1 MNPNAS
7 EPRRRAGAATLLL
20 SIAALPSLVLAQA
33 GRPEPR
39 GVLPNAAIE
48 VPPLSAAEI
57 AAIPRSTAVRRE
69 DGSAYFGVPARAPEP
84 ADVEARLALH
94 AQAGVRAAVFTVNYL
109 GDTDAND
116 INPGDGVC
124 ADALGACGLRTAI
137 QEANALPGLDTI
149 VLPAGTITLATPGA
163 NEEAALTGDL
173 DITDSLTIRGAGAS
187 VTLVDGNGAV
197 TDDRVFHVRQSGSSY
212 ISVDFVDLSVRGG
225 NLVSGTGG
233 GIAATCRADVVVRR
247 SGVLENFGAQ
257 GGGLSASGSGGCPP
271 ELLPRMVVYES
282 AVYRNTANSNLAGA
296 GIDHF
301 GGGTLQVINSTV
313 ALNVNS
319 STSTSAAGGISVS
332 SNTPNVA
339 TIRSSTIIDN
349 SAPNATAHDGVGLRL
364 GTSSTTTLID
374 NLVGFNTFNG
384 GTQTSNC
391 GGTGA
396 AISSAGGNVYSTGA
410 VTCPVNSS
418 DSTGNG
424 FSLVGSLAM
433 NAPGQ
438 TPTAAI
444 FSASAARFSGR
455 SCILPND
462 QRGVERPLR
471 ACSSGAFQFVV
482 APPVPEIFD
491 DSFE

>member
-1 MNPNAS
+1 MNPTA
-7 EPRRRAGAATLLL
+7 PRICRLAGAAMLL
-20 SIAALPSLVLAQA
+20 SIVALPSLASAQA
-33 GRPEPR
+33 RAPEP
-39 GVLPNAAIE
+39 GEAEPSSSIA

-57 AAIPRSTAVRRE
+57 AAIPRSTAVRHE
-69 DGSAYFGVPARAPEP
+69 NGSAYFGVPARAPEP

-94 AQAGVRAAVFTVNYL
+94 AQDGVRAAVFTVNYL

-197 TDDRVFHVRQSGSSY
+197 TEDRVFHVRQSGSSY

-225 NLVSGTGG
+225 NLVFGTGA

-247 SGVLENFGAQ
+247 SGVFENFGAQ
-257 GGGLSASGSGGCPP
+257 GGGLSVSGSGGCPP

-319 STSTSAAGGISVS
+319 SPTASAAGGISVS

-349 SAPNATAHDGVGLRL
+349 SAPSATTHDGVGLRL
-364 GTSSTTTLID
+364 GASSTTTLID
-374 NLVGFNTFNG
+374 NLVGFNIFNS

-396 AISSAGGNVYSTGA
+396 AITSAGGNVYSTGA
-410 VTCPVNSS
+410 VTCPVTVN
-418 DSTGNG
+418 DSTGNT
-424 FSLVGSLAM
+424 FSLVGALAL

-444 FSASAARFSGR
+444 FSASAARAFGK

-471 ACSSGAFQFVV
+471 ACSSGAYQFVV

-491 DSFE
+491 NGFE

>member
-1 MNPNAS
+1 MNPNHP
-7 EPRRRAGAATLLL
+7 ETRRRAAAVCLLL
-20 SIAALPSLVLAQA
+20 STAALPSLASAQA
-33 GRPEPR
+33 RAPEPE
-39 GVLPNAAIE
+39 GAWPDWAIA

-57 AAIPRSTAVRRE
+57 AAIPRSTTVRRE
-69 DGSAYFGVPARAPEP
+69 DSNAYGVFPARAPAP
-84 ADVEARLALH
+84 YDVEARLALH

-124 ADALGACGLRTAI
+124 ADATGACGLRTAI

-149 VLPAGTITLATPGA
+149 VLPAGTITLATAGE

-197 TDDRVFHVRQSGSSY
+197 TVDRVFHVRQSGSSY
-212 ISVDFVDLSVRGG
+212 ITADFIDLSVRGG
-225 NLVSGTGG
+225 NLASGTGG

-247 SGVLENFGAQ
+247 SGVFENFGAF
-257 GGGLSASGSGGCPP
+257 GGGISVSGSGGCPP

-301 GGGTLQVINSTV
+301 GGGTLNVINSTV
-313 ALNVNS
+313 ALNVNNS
-319 STSTSAAGGISVS
+319 STSSAAGGISVS

-349 SAPNATAHDGVGLRL
+349 SAPNATANDGVGLRI
-364 GTSSTTTLID
+364 GVSSTTTLID
-374 NLVGFNTFNG
+374 NLIGFNFFNSN
-384 GTQTSNC
+384 TSIANC
-391 GGTGA
+391 GGTSPTITSG
-396 AISSAGGNVYSTGA
+396 GGNAYSFGT
-410 VTCPVNSS
+410 VTCPVNAN
-418 DSTGNG
+418 DSTGNN
-424 FSLVGSLAM
+424 SSLAPGIAL

-444 FSASAARFSGR
+444 SASSAARSFGK

-471 ACSSGAFQFVV
+471 ACSSGAYQFVV
-482 APPVPEIFD
+482 APPSPEIFD

>member
-1 MNPNAS
+1 MNPS
-7 EPRRRAGAATLLL
+7 HPETRRRAAAVCLLL
-20 SIAALPSLVLAQA
+20 SIAALPWLASAQA
-33 GRPEPR
+33 RAPEP
-39 GVLPNAAIE
+39 GGAEPSSAIA

-57 AAIPRSTAVRRE
+57 AAIPRSTTERRE
-69 DGSAYFGVPARAPEP
+69 DSSAYGVFPARAPAP
-84 ADVEARLALH
+84 YDVDARLALH

-149 VLPAGTITLATPGA
+149 VLPAGTITLATAGQ

-173 DITDSLTIRGAGAS
+173 DITDSLTLRGAGAS
-187 VTLVDGNGAV
+187 LTLIDGNGAV
-197 TDDRVFHVRQSGSSY
+197 TVDRVLHVRQSDSSY
-212 ISVDFVDLSVRGG
+212 ITVDFVDLSVRGG
-225 NLVSGTGG
+225 NLPAGTGG
-233 GIAATCRADVVVRR
+233 GILAACRADVVVRR
-247 SGVLENFGAQ
+247 SGVFENFGAF
-257 GGGLSASGSGGCPP
+257 GGGLSVSGSGGCPP

-301 GGGTLQVINSTV
+301 GGGTLNVINSTV
-313 ALNVNS
+313 ALNVNNS
-319 STSTSAAGGISVS
+319 ATTSAAGGISVS

-339 TIRSSTIIDN
+339 TIRSSTVIDN

-364 GTSSTTTLID
+364 GTASSTTLID

-384 GTQTSNC
+384 GGQTSNC
-391 GGTGA
+391 GGSGP
-396 AISSAGGNVYSTGA
+396 AITSAGGNVYSTGA
-410 VTCPVNSS
+410 VTCPINSN

-424 FSLVGSLAM
+424 FTLVDSLAM

-438 TPTAAI
+438 TPTAAV
-444 FSASAARFSGR
+444 FSSSAARFSAR
-455 SCILPND
+455 NCILPND

-471 ACSSGAFQFVV
+471 ACSSGAYQFVV

>member
-1 MNPNAS
+1 MNPTAP
-7 EPRRRAGAATLLL
+7 EPRWPAAAAALLL
-20 SIAALPSLVLAQA
+20 SIVTLPSLASAQA
-33 GRPEPR
+33 RAPEP
-39 GVLPNAAIE
+39 GEAEPSSAIA

-57 AAIPRSTAVRRE
+57 AAIPRSTTERRE
-69 DGSAYFGVPARAPEP
+69 DSSIFPARSPAPY
-84 ADVEARLALH
+84 DVDARLALH

-109 GDTDAND
+109 GDTNAND

-149 VLPAGTITLATPGA
+149 VLPAGTITLATAGQ

-187 VTLVDGNGAV
+187 VTLIDGNGAV
-197 TDDRVFHVRQSGSSY
+197 TIDRVFHVRQSGSSY
-212 ISVDFVDLSVRGG
+212 ITVDFVDLSVRGG
-225 NLVSGTGG
+225 NLPAGTGG
-233 GIAATCRADVVVRR
+233 GILAACRADVVVRR
-247 SGVLENFGAQ
+247 SGVFENFGSQ
-257 GGGLSASGSGGCPP
+257 GGGISVSGSGGCPA

-282 AVYRNTANSNLAGA
+282 AVYRNTANSTLAGA

-301 GGGTLQVINSTV
+301 GGGTLNVINSTV

-319 STSTSAAGGISVS
+319 ASTTTATGGISVS

-374 NLVGFNTFNG
+374 NLVGFNTFSG
-384 GTQTSNC
+384 GGQTSNC
-391 GGTGA
+391 GGSGA
-396 AISSAGGNVYSTGA
+396 AITSAGGNVYSTGA
-410 VTCPVNSS
+410 VTCPVTVN
-418 DSTGNG
+418 DSTGNS
-424 FSLVGSLAM
+424 FSLAGELAL

-444 FSASAARFSGR
+444 FSVSAARFSGR

-471 ACSSGAFQFVV
+471 ACSSGAYQFVV
-482 APPVPEIFD
+482 APTVPEIFD